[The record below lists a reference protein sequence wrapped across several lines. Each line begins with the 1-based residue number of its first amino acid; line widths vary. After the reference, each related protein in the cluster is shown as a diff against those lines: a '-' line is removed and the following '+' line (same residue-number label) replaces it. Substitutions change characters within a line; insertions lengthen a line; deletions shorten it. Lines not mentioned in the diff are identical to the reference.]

1 MLDKLN
7 DKSLDET
14 VAKMFLGW
22 SLSSNAGPGF
32 MTKKAREATQW
43 VVRKTE
49 APFSALNGE
58 SVWEGATPFEA
69 LGKAIAAF
77 DVKVKPVV
85 DDGMEYDEDAILDA
99 GAVLNG
105 VYNLN
110 YHNEDYDDVYKAT
123 NILKDMMGKYTDPD
137 SDLVKARFQQFVDV
151 VSSSEYIHEVV
162 EENTSFIN
170 FLRNQIVDE
179 DYTLCHHIIKNEP
192 TL

>member
-22 SLSSNAGPGF
+22 SLSFNSGPSF
-32 MTKKAREATQW
+32 MTKKAREAAQW

-49 APFSALNGE
+49 PPFSALNGE
-58 SVWEGATPFEA
+58 SVWEGSTPFEA

-85 DDGMEYDEDAILDA
+85 DDGMEYNEDAILDA
-99 GAVLNG
+99 GAVLND
-105 VYNLN
+105 VYSLN
-110 YHNEDYDDVYKAT
+110 ARSDGYEDVYKVT

-151 VSSSEYIHEVV
+151 VYSSEYVHEVV
-162 EENTSFIN
+162 EENRSFID

>member
-14 VAKMFLGW
+14 VANMFLGW
-22 SLSSNAGPGF
+22 SLSYNSGSSF

-110 YHNEDYDDVYKAT
+110 DRNEGYEDVYKAT

-137 SDLVKARFQQFVDV
+137 SDLVKTRFQQFVDV
-151 VSSSEYIHEVV
+151 VDSSEYIHEVV
-162 EENTSFIN
+162 EENKSFIN

-179 DYTLCHHIIKNEP
+179 DYTLCEHIIKNEP

>member
-14 VAKMFLGW
+14 VANMFFGW
-22 SLSSNAGPGF
+22 SLSYNSGPSF
-32 MTKKAREATQW
+32 MTKKAREAAQW

-49 APFSALNGE
+49 PPFRALNGE

-69 LGKAIAAF
+69 LGKAVAAF
-77 DVKVKPVV
+77 EVKVKPVA
-85 DDGMEYDEDAILDA
+85 DDSMEYNEDAILDA

-110 YHNEDYDDVYKAT
+110 DRNEGYEDVYKAT

-137 SDLVKARFQQFVDV
+137 SDLVKTRFQQFVDV
-151 VSSSEYIHEVV
+151 VDSSEYIHEVV
-162 EENTSFIN
+162 EENKSFIN

-179 DYTLCHHIIKNEP
+179 DYTLCEHIIKNEP

>member
-7 DKSLDET
+7 DKLLDET

-22 SLSSNAGPGF
+22 SLSYNSGPSF
-32 MTKKAREATQW
+32 MTKKAREAAQW

-110 YHNEDYDDVYKAT
+110 YRNKDYDDVYKAT
-123 NILKDMMGKYTDPD
+123 NILKDMMGKYTDPY
-137 SDLVKARFQQFVDV
+137 SDLVKARFQQFFDV

-162 EENTSFIN
+162 EENTSFID

-179 DYTLCHHIIKNEP
+179 DYTLCHHIIKNKP